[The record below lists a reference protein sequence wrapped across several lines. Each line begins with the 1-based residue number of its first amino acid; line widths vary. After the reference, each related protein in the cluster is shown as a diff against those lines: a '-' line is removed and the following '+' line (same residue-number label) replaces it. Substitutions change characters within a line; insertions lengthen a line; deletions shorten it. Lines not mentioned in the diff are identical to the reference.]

1 MLRIKNL
8 SKTFYKGMEEENQI
22 FDNFSL
28 DIEENKCVA
37 ILGPNGCGK
46 STLFNMISGSLNPD
60 SGEIILGDVDI
71 AKLSEDKRAID
82 IGKVNQDPSK
92 GVCQSLNILENMS
105 MAFKKGHKF
114 TFKRLIDKNNNDK
127 IIEKLK
133 SIDLGLENKLKTQV
147 KFLSGGQRQSL
158 SLLMAT
164 VKKPKILLLDEHTA
178 ALDPKTS
185 KIIMDKTNDLIK
197 KEKITTLMITHNL
210 KNAIDYSDRIIML
223 NKGKVVLDILPSEVT
238 EEELN
243 RIYNE
248 KIEEENNVEVTRMTR
263 VKQVEK
269 IAWISWII

>member
-1 MLRIKNL
+1 MLKIKNL
-8 SKTFYKGMEEENQI
+8 SKTFYKGMEEENKV

-28 DIEENKCVA
+28 EIEKNKCVA

-60 SGEIILGDVDI
+60 SGEIILDNVDI
-71 AKLSEDKRAID
+71 AKLSEDERAID

-105 MAFKKGHKF
+105 MALKKGSEF
-114 TFKRLIDKNNNDK
+114 TFRRLIDKKNNED
-127 IIEKLK
+127 IIKKLK
-133 SIDLGLENKLKTQV
+133 SIDLVLENKLKTQV
-147 KFLSGGQRQSL
+147 KFPSGGQRQSL
-158 SLLMAT
+158 SLFMAT

-185 KIIMDKTNDLIK
+185 NIIMDKTKDLIK

-210 KNAIDYSDRIIML
+210 KNAIEYSDRIIML
-223 NKGKVVLDILPSEVT
+223 NKGEVVLDIKPSEVT

-248 KIEEENNVEVTRMTR
+248 KI
-263 VKQVEK
+263 
-269 IAWISWII
+269 

>member
-28 DIEENKCVA
+28 DIEENKCAA

>member
-60 SGEIILGDVDI
+60 SGEIMLGDVDI

-114 TFKRLIDKNNNDK
+114 TFKRLIDKNNIDQ

-248 KIEEENNVEVTRMTR
+248 KIEEENNVEVTSMTR

>member
-60 SGEIILGDVDI
+60 SGEILLGDVDI

-114 TFKRLIDKNNNDK
+114 TFKRLIDKKNNDE

-164 VKKPKILLLDEHTA
+164 VKRPKILLLDEQTA

-248 KIEEENNVEVTRMTR
+248 KIEEENNLEVESMPR
-263 VKQVEK
+263 VNQVERF
-269 IAWISWII
+269 A

>member
-1 MLRIKNL
+1 MLKIKNI
-8 SKTFYKGMEEENQI
+8 SKTFYKGMEEENQV

-28 DIEENKCVA
+28 EIEENKCVA

-60 SGEIILGDVDI
+60 SGEILLGDVDI

-105 MAFKKGHKF
+105 MAFKKGNKF
-114 TFKRLIDKNNNDK
+114 TFKKLIDKNNNEK

-185 KIIMDKTNDLIK
+185 KLIMDKTNDLITYLLPQEQYHTILQTCMK
-197 KEKITTLMITHNL
+197 LQFQHKLEVL
-210 KNAIDYSDRIIML
+210 AILLTSYQLIDRLLLLLQLLSQIHL
-223 NKGKVVLDILPSEVT
+223 QLF
-238 EEELN
+238 
-243 RIYNE
+243 
-248 KIEEENNVEVTRMTR
+248 
-263 VKQVEK
+263 
-269 IAWISWII
+269 

>member
-1 MLRIKNL
+1 MLKIKNI
-8 SKTFYKGMEEENQI
+8 SKTFYKGMEEENQV

-28 DIEENKCVA
+28 EIEENKCVA

-60 SGEIILGDVDI
+60 SGEILLGDVDI

-114 TFKRLIDKNNNDK
+114 TFKKLIDKNNNEK

-185 KIIMDKTNDLIK
+185 KLIMDKTNDLIK

-210 KNAIDYSDRIIML
+210 KNAIEYSDRIIML
-223 NKGKVVLDILPSEVT
+223 NKGEVVLDILPSEVT

-248 KIEEENNVEVTRMTR
+248 KFEESNNIESERLKSIENM
-263 VKQVEK
+263 KQIEK
-269 IAWISWII
+269 IA

>member
-1 MLRIKNL
+1 
-8 SKTFYKGMEEENQI
+8 
-22 FDNFSL
+22 
-28 DIEENKCVA
+28 
-37 ILGPNGCGK
+37 
-46 STLFNMISGSLNPD
+46 
-60 SGEIILGDVDI
+60 
-71 AKLSEDKRAID
+71 
-82 IGKVNQDPSK
+82 
-92 GVCQSLNILENMS
+92 

-114 TFKRLIDKNNNDK
+114 TFRRLIDKNNNDE

-164 VKKPKILLLDEHTA
+164 VKRPKILLLDEHTA

-248 KIEEENNVEVTRMTR
+248 KIEEENNLEVEKLAR
-263 VKQVEK
+263 VNQVESF
-269 IAWISWII
+269 A

>member
-28 DIEENKCVA
+28 DIEENKCLA

-60 SGEIILGDVDI
+60 SGEIMLGDVDI

-114 TFKRLIDKNNNDK
+114 TFKRLIDKNNIDQ
-127 IIEKLK
+127 IIEKL
-133 SIDLGLENKLKTQV
+133 SLLTWDLKT
-147 KFLSGGQRQSL
+147 
-158 SLLMAT
+158 
-164 VKKPKILLLDEHTA
+164 
-178 ALDPKTS
+178 
-185 KIIMDKTNDLIK
+185 N
-197 KEKITTLMITHNL
+197 
-210 KNAIDYSDRIIML
+210 
-223 NKGKVVLDILPSEVT
+223 
-238 EEELN
+238 
-243 RIYNE
+243 
-248 KIEEENNVEVTRMTR
+248 
-263 VKQVEK
+263 
-269 IAWISWII
+269 